1 MRLPFTNVMAMES
14 SFEYFVKEDLH
25 RYLAG
30 KGEMDERIPECPDV
44 EGLWMPV
51 AESYGADGIREF
63 NEYPEVSLGW
73 MMFVGMAVTEFWDKD
88 WERYSAIED
97 LYLHLRDVRGFDCMD
112 EHILEDI
119 LCLDKEAAAKTSELV
134 ADCAGRVYSLLRHSQ
149 LEPGTA
155 EAFRGYISCLHQ
167 LYLAGMCVQL
177 HRLGYHM
184 SRG

>member
-1 MRLPFTNVMAMES
+1 MENG
-14 SFEYFVKEDLH
+14 FEYFVKADLH
-25 RYLAG
+25 RYLVE

-44 EGLWMPV
+44 EGLWIPV

-73 MMFVGMAVTEFWDKD
+73 MMFIGMAVTEFWDRD

-134 ADCAGRVYSLLRHSQ
+134 ADCAGRGYSSLRHSQ

-184 SRG
+184 SPAL

>member
-1 MRLPFTNVMAMES
+1 MENG
-14 SFEYFVKEDLH
+14 FEYFVKADLH
-25 RYLAG
+25 RYLVE

-44 EGLWMPV
+44 EGLWIPV

-73 MMFVGMAVTEFWDKD
+73 MMFIGMAVTEFWDRD

-119 LCLDKEAAAKTSELV
+119 LCLDKEAPCDIPNWNRVRLRLSEAIFPAFTSCTSLE
-134 ADCAGRVYSLLRHSQ
+134 CAFSSTVWATIC
-149 LEPGTA
+149 P
-155 EAFRGYISCLHQ
+155 
-167 LYLAGMCVQL
+167 
-177 HRLGYHM
+177 RLF
-184 SRG
+184 SPRRFP